1 MVTIRAGAVALA
13 AGLLLLTGCSSGAE
27 PAGSAPGSSTAGS
40 SSAPSGGAYPAVV
53 ATKFGDVTVEQQPQ
67 RIVALGWGD
76 AETAL
81 ALGAQPVGASDWLA
95 FGAEANGVGPWA
107 QGLYTTP
114 PQLIAT
120 QEPSY
125 EAIGALEPD
134 LILDVKGSGDAA
146 RHDRLAQ
153 IAPTIGVPAG
163 GDSYLTNPT
172 QQMEMISTALGKTAE
187 GQALL
192 AEVQAGFTEA
202 AADHP
207 RWKGR
212 SVAAA
217 TRTSET
223 WGAYIEGSD
232 RVTFLENLGF
242 VQSAKIADIE
252 TSGTGFSVNISSENL
267 DQLDADLIVAFP
279 IFVPTTSITDD
290 PLWRKVP
297 AVADG
302 HAVVIDGAVSSA
314 YSLGTTLAT
323 RYAIEQLV
331 PQIEKALV

>member
-1 MVTIRAGAVALA
+1 MTKIRAGVLALA
-13 AGLLLLTGCSSGAE
+13 AGLLMLTACSSGAE
-27 PAGSAPGSSTAGS
+27 PAGSSPEGAASASG
-40 SSAPSGGAYPAVV
+40 SAPSAAFPAVI
-53 ATKFGDVTVEQQPQ
+53 ATKFGDVTVAQEPK

-81 ALGAQPVGASDWLA
+81 ALGVQPVGASDWLA

-114 PQLIAT
+114 PQPIAT

-163 GDSYLTNPT
+163 ADSYLTNPT
-172 QQMEMISTALGKTAE
+172 QQMEMISTALGQAEQGKT
-187 GQALL
+187 LL
-192 AEVQAGFTEA
+192 AEVDAAFVEA
-202 AADHP
+202 AAAHP
-207 RWKGR
+207 EWKGKT
-212 SVAAA
+212 VAAA

-223 WGAYIEGSD
+223 WGAYIKGSD
-232 RVTFLENLGF
+232 RVSFLENLGF
-242 VQSAKIADIE
+242 VQSPKVAEIE

-290 PLWRKVP
+290 PVWQKVP

-302 HAVVIDGAVSSA
+302 RAVVIDGAVSSA
-314 YSLGTTLAT
+314 YSLGTTLAS

-331 PQIEKALV
+331 PQIEEALG